1 MHLDPDLIKLDST
14 IVCDL
19 SRRPTKAA
27 LIEAIARYARRIG
40 AEVCAEGVETLE
52 DLRALV
58 ELGVTYAQGYAIARP
73 GPGWPT
79 IAQAAHGACGA
90 DHPGLAATSRS
101 NGGPESGERILERIV
116 GALSAVDTR
125 AALSACVDMVT
136 RDLEADEIHI
146 CMLDPTCTY
155 LETVGHVGSVFE
167 GARWLVSDYP
177 STERCLR
184 EQATVQVLAR
194 DPDAD
199 RAEVELLD
207 AQGIA
212 SMLMVPVLYGG
223 RTVGL
228 LEAYAVDERP
238 WSRGQI
244 YRARIIAYQLGA
256 VLARLGAREAQ
267 DRPPERSP
275 TLDEVVRMRTQ
286 GA

>member
-1 MHLDPDLIKLDST
+1 
-14 IVCDL
+14 
-19 SRRPTKAA
+19 
-27 LIEAIARYARRIG
+27 
-40 AEVCAEGVETLE
+40 
-52 DLRALV
+52 
-58 ELGVTYAQGYAIARP
+58 
-73 GPGWPT
+73 
-79 IAQAAHGACGA
+79 
-90 DHPGLAATSRS
+90 
-101 NGGPESGERILERIV
+101 
-116 GALSAVDTR
+116 
-125 AALSACVDMVT
+125 
-136 RDLEADEIHI
+136 
-146 CMLDPTCTY
+146 MLDPTCTY